1 MKKKVLL
8 LSAAAAAFSILC
20 LTGCG
25 ERVEEAVTEAVT
37 EVSVQTEAI
46 TEIQIET
53 QPVTE
58 IVTEPPTEPPTQP
71 PTEPP
76 TEPDV
81 DLPPEEEMAQEEYL
95 AAPVTYYASDAT
107 NIRDTPSTENTD
119 NIISSYEQGDE
130 VTVVAKTPHWYKVSR
145 IDSESGDEYS
155 GYVYKKYI
163 SETGVN
169 PATDEDIA
177 AANIETA
184 VETPAPAPAE
194 APAEQSAPAA
204 PVSGYEN
211 SFPIVIAQDANIRS
225 DASEVAEVVGVINAG
240 TQVTAIGETG
250 NWYQV
255 DYNGIVGFVSR
266 SLVG

>member
-1 MKKKVLL
+1 MKKRMLV
-8 LSAAAAAFSILC
+8 LSAAAASFALLF

-25 ERVEEAVTEAVT
+25 ERAQEQVTEAVT
-37 EVSVQTEAI
+37 QAPVETEAI

-81 DLPPEEEMAQEEYL
+81 DLPPEEEMAQESAL

-107 NIRDTPSTENTD
+107 NIRETPSTENSD

-130 VTVVAKTPHWYKVSR
+130 VTVVAKTPHWYKISR
-145 IDSESGDEYS
+145 TDSESGQEYT
-155 GYVYKKYI
+155 GYVYKKFI
-163 SETGVN
+163 SETGVE
-169 PATDEDIA
+169 PKTDEET

-184 VETPAPAPAE
+184 VEAPQQSAPAE
-194 APAEQSAPAA
+194 AVPAA
-204 PVSGYEN
+204 SSYAD
-211 SFPIVIAQDANIRS
+211 SFPITVTSDANIRQ
-225 DASEVAEVVGVINAG
+225 DASETADVIGVINGG
-240 TQVTAIGETG
+240 TQVTAIGESG
-250 NWYQV
+250 EWYQV
-255 DYNGIVGFVSR
+255 DFNGTIGYVNR
-266 SLVG
+266 NLVG

>member
-1 MKKKVLL
+1 MKKRMLV
-8 LSAAAAAFSILC
+8 LSAAVAFAMLC

-25 ERVEEAVTEAVT
+25 ERVEEKVTEAVT
-37 EVSVQTEAI
+37 QAPVETEAI

-58 IVTEPPTEPPTQP
+58 IVTEPPTQPATEP

-81 DLPPEEEMAQEEYL
+81 DLPPEEEMAQESAL

-107 NIRDTPSTENTD
+107 NIRDTPSTENSD

-130 VTVVAKTPHWYKVSR
+130 VTVVAKTPHWYKVAR
-145 IDSESGDEYS
+145 VDSESGQEYT

-163 SETGVN
+163 SETGVE
-169 PATDEDIA
+169 PKTDEEM

-184 VETPAPAPAE
+184 VEAPQENAQPAPAAV
-194 APAEQSAPAA
+194 PAA
-204 PVSGYEN
+204 STYAD
-211 SFPIVIAQDANIRS
+211 SFPITVTSDANIRQS
-225 DASEVAEVVGVINAG
+225 ASETADVIGVINGG
-240 TQVTAIGETG
+240 TQVTAIGEEG
-250 NWYQV
+250 EWYQV
-255 DYNGIVGFVSR
+255 DFNGTVGFVNKN
-266 SLVG
+266 LAG

>member
-1 MKKKVLL
+1 MKKVLL
-8 LSAAAAAFSILC
+8 LSAAAAFSVLC

-81 DLPPEEEMAQEEYL
+81 DLSPEEEMAQEDYL

-145 IDSESGDEYS
+145 VDPESGDEYS
-155 GYVYKKYI
+155 GYVYKKYV
-163 SETGVN
+163 SETGVA
-169 PATDEDIA
+169 PASDEDIA

-184 VETPAPAPAE
+184 VETPAPAETPAE
-194 APAEQSAPAA
+194 QPAPAEN
-204 PVSGYEN
+204 VSGYEN
-211 SFPIVIAQDANIRS
+211 SFPIVIAQDANIRA
-225 DASEVAEVVGVINAG
+225 DASEVAEVVGVVSAG

-255 DYNGIVGFVSR
+255 DYNGTVGFISR